1 MKNLIIYMI
10 FIAFM
15 ISCTTKDGIKQ
26 LEFSDK
32 KEVLWDGCYSRDF
45 FKPVVGHT
53 LDVTIEEFNNHSKYY
68 INGILD
74 VNNDGNDDLFVTEY
88 GKEKGSHFFLLSNG
102 DGTFYE
108 PENFIEG
115 DNTRIHIRNISIGD
129 FNNDKKLDIFGF
141 TSGRTDA
148 ENRRG
153 ERGGEENIIFLS
165 RGNKYVAKAPPNIK
179 IKEYG
184 HGGDSADI
192 DQDGDIDV
200 YVPQENRED
209 KNYFLINDG
218 DGNFKL
224 DASHK
229 RIGGSLEFQDLVHA
243 QFQDL
248 NNDKYPDL
256 VLLNLDYHK
265 AITIVFNDKKGNF
278 QSKNS
283 IVIGGHYA
291 ELIKGYSNKSL
302 TSVVNF
308 YDYDNDGFKDLFIG
322 QHTVKLINQS
332 IGLWD
337 NNYILVLQN
346 QNGNKFIDVTNK
358 VMPEQRVNLNRIY
371 NTGYS
376 QYIELEDLNND
387 GLKDIIVATDMPFR
401 RLIKK
406 SKQNPSG
413 VTPRGWLYSHHEA
426 YPYIFMQKPN
436 RTFVPIRKDNF
447 HNLAKYETQYLR
459 PGDFNGDG
467 EIDLVGQEPV
477 YMNNKFIIKTF
488 LNNSKHLCKSNINF
502 NNDPQKGL
510 WYFKYFINESVK
522 GEDFRRGVMYGYDVV
537 SLNNGYGEI
546 VDFRSERPPAN
557 LRKKLQIKYFP
568 DGEIVAKG
576 MIKFSDG
583 SDEHYTILTGNLN
596 SGFMDSRSYAMVS
609 NDYLSIELIK
619 DSENIF
625 EFMKTDTIDAKT
637 SGLKNKKRGPLK
649 QYDTVIK
656 FSALHHMDI
665 FEYDVYLG
673 MNYSNN
679 NMEFVLPLSKGNS
692 WDIDEDKLKKCNKQ
706 SFNDDALYFKTIGN
720 NMLSDNNKCLFNT
733 ISTVNIE
740 NIIHKELSSTIN
752 QQQIF
757 INFFDELVNNK
768 KKLFESSI
776 DESSDSKEKK
786 MIKSKLNILTKKSL
800 GLEFKNTLGQQW
812 K

>member
-1 MKNLIIYMI
+1 MKNLIISMI
-10 FIAFM
+10 SMISIAFM
-15 ISCTTKDGIKQ
+15 VSCTTEIEIPQ
-26 LEFSDK
+26 LKFSDK

-45 FKPVVGHT
+45 YKPVVGHT
-53 LDVTIEEFNNHSKYY
+53 LDVDINAFNNHSKYN

-88 GKEKGSHFFLLSNG
+88 GKEKGLHYFLLSNG

-141 TSGRTDA
+141 TSGRTEA

-218 DGNFKL
+218 NGNFKL

-229 RIGGSLEFQDLVHA
+229 RIGSSLELQGLVQA
-243 QFQDL
+243 QFEDL

-256 VLLNLDYHK
+256 VLLTLDGNK

-278 QSKNS
+278 QSKNA
-283 IVIGGHYA
+283 IVIGNHYA
-291 ELIKGYSNKSL
+291 ELIEGYRNGRL

-308 YDYDNDGFKDLFIG
+308 YDYDNDGFKDLFVG
-322 QHTVKLINQS
+322 QHTVMLDTNR
-332 IGLWD
+332 IGYWD
-337 NNYILVLQN
+337 NNYILVLKN
-346 QNGNKFIDVTNK
+346 LKGKKFIDVTNK
-358 VMPEQRVNLNRIY
+358 VIPEQRVNLNRNY

-376 QYIELEDLNND
+376 QYIEFEDLNND
-387 GLKDIIVATDMPFR
+387 GLKDIIVATDNPKR
-401 RLIKK
+401 RLIK
-406 SKQNPSG
+406 SQPSSH
-413 VTPRGWLYSHHEA
+413 GWLYSHHEA

-436 RTFVPIRKDNF
+436 RTFVPITKDNF
-447 HNLAKYETQYLR
+447 DNLAKYETEYLR

-467 EIDLVGQEPV
+467 EIDLVGQEPD
-477 YMNNKFIIKTF
+477 YLNNKYIIKTF
-488 LNNSKHLCKSNINF
+488 LNSSKHICTSNINF

-510 WYFKYFINESVK
+510 WYFKYIINESIMK
-522 GEDFRRGVMYGYDVV
+522 GEDFTGGKMWGYDVV
-537 SLNNGYGEI
+537 SLKNGYGEI
-546 VDFRSERPPAN
+546 VDFKSVRPPAN
-557 LRKKLQIKYFP
+557 LREKLQIKYYP

-576 MIKFSDG
+576 MIDFTESG
-583 SDEHYTILTGNLN
+583 DEYYTILTGSLN
-596 SGFMDSRSYAMVS
+596 SGFMDSRSYSMFS
-609 NDYLSIELIK
+609 NDYLRIEFIK

-625 EFMKTDTIDAKT
+625 EFMKTDTIEAQT
-637 SGLKNKKRGPLK
+637 GGLKNKKRGPLK

-665 FEYDVYLG
+665 FKYDVYLG
-673 MNYSNN
+673 MNYSNKT
-679 NMEFVLPLSKGNS
+679 MEFVLPLSKGNS
-692 WDIDEDKLKKCNKQ
+692 WDIDKDKLKKCKKQ
-706 SFNDDALYFKTIGN
+706 SYNDDAVFFKTIEN
-720 NMLSDNNKCLFNT
+720 NILNDNNQCLFNT

-740 NIIHKELSSTIN
+740 NVIHEKFSSTID

-757 INFFDELVNNK
+757 INFFDDLVNNK
-768 KKLFESSI
+768 KKLFELSI
-776 DESSDSKEKK
+776 NESTDANEKK
-786 MIKSKLNILTKKSL
+786 MIKSKLNILTKESL
-800 GLEFKNTLGQQW
+800 GLEFK
-812 K
+812 KI